1 MPCRKLLIGRIAA
14 RVCCLVTGAGAAVLG
29 TGNDL
34 LAVEIGASGN
44 RSPLYAPA
52 AAGNCR
58 FGMMLRSHP
67 IWLWMARKCSGLQ

>member
-1 MPCRKLLIGRIAA
+1 MSKTVDWQDRSTCVLFGD
-14 RVCCLVTGAGAAVLG
+14 GAGAAVLG

-34 LAVEIGASGN
+34 LAIEIGASGN

-52 AAGNCR
+52 AQAIAR
-58 FGMMLRSHP
+58 FGMMLRSRP